1 MFAILNN
8 FFKDFKPKFNRRVY
22 NELSGMTDRT
32 LKDMGISRCD
42 IYNIASGGT
51 IYRKYGDL

>member
-8 FFKDFKPKFNRRVY
+8 LFKKLKPKLDRRVY

-42 IYNIASGGT
+42 IYNIASGGN

>member
-8 FFKDFKPKFNRRVY
+8 FFKKFKPKFDRRVY

-42 IYNIASGGT
+42 IKHIASGGHV
-51 IYRKYGDL
+51 YRGTH